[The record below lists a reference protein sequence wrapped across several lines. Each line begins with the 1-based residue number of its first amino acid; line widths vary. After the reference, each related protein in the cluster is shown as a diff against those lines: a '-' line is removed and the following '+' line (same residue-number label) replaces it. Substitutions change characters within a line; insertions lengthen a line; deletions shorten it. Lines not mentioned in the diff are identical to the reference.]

1 MAVATAWHADI
12 MANDQKTESGEDR
25 LIARHFRPLARDPGA
40 FGLVDDAAVLTP
52 PPGSD
57 VVLKA
62 DAIVAGVHFFPDD
75 PPGDVA
81 KKALRV
87 NLSDLAS
94 KGAKPAGFLLSLAL
108 HVETGDDWL
117 AAFARGLGEDIDTY
131 GCPLFGGDTDRT
143 PGPTMISIAAF
154 GLLPSGTIV
163 QRAGARPGDQIV
175 VTGTI
180 GDAAIGLVQRR
191 EPERAG
197 RWGLTPEQ
205 RDHLA
210 DRYRLPRPRTA
221 LAEALRRHA
230 HAAMDISD
238 GLVGDLNK
246 LCRASG
252 VRGEVA
258 VAEVPLSAAAAAVVE
273 ADPLLLETALTG
285 GDDYEVVAAV
295 PGDAVVRLAVEA
307 AAAGMSLTTIGR
319 IAAGNA
325 EAVFRGTKGEVLQ
338 FARPSFSHF

>member
-1 MAVATAWHADI
+1 
-12 MANDQKTESGEDR
+12 MANDLKTESGEDR

-62 DAIVAGVHFFPDD
+62 DAIVAGVHFFTDD
-75 PPGDVA
+75 PPGDIA
-81 KKALRV
+81 RKALRV
-87 NLSDLAS
+87 NLSDLAA
-94 KGAKPAGFLLSLAL
+94 KGSKPAGFLLSLAL
-108 HVETGDDWL
+108 NADVDDDWI
-117 AAFARGLGEDIDTY
+117 AAFAQGLGEDIDTY

-154 GLLPSGTIV
+154 GLLPCGTMV

-180 GDAAIGLVQRR
+180 GDSALGLIQRR
-191 EPERAG
+191 EPERASQ
-197 RWGLTPEQ
+197 WALSDDQ
-205 RDHLA
+205 RKHLA
-210 DRYRLPRPRTA
+210 DRYRLPRPRNA

-238 GLVGDLNK
+238 GLVGDLGK

-252 VRGEVA
+252 VRGEIA
-258 VAEVPLSAAAAAVVE
+258 VADVPLSAAAATAVKSDS
-273 ADPLLLETALTG
+273 ALMETALTG

-307 AAAGMSLTTIGR
+307 AAAGIALTTIGR
-319 IAAGNA
+319 IAAGGE
-325 EAVFRGTKGEVLQ
+325 EAVFRDASGEILR